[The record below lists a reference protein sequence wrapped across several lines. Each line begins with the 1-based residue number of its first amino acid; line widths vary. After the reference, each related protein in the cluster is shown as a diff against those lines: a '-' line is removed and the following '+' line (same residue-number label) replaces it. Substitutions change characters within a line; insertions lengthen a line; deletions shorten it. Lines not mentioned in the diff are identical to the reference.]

1 LQEDKKVT
9 VSEKGISQN
18 QIQVLWI
25 IWVAMIVTLGIY
37 VLVCHLVI
45 DGIRQSV
52 DSDFTFSMLRN
63 ILYGVA
69 IFTLFVA
76 HFVRK
81 FILTPR
87 SGVAESMSEQ
97 TPPLKDPSQ
106 LIGKYT
112 IAMLLSLAFSE
123 MIGIFGLV
131 LFFLGDSFQTLY
143 IFIGISALGMFH
155 YRPRRA
161 EINKMLTAVQPS
173 GAIVPE
179 R

>member
-1 LQEDKKVT
+1 ML
-9 VSEKGISQN
+9 VS
-18 QIQVLWI
+18 
-25 IWVAMIVTLGIY
+25 LGIY

-52 DSDFTFSMLRN
+52 DFDFSFAMLRN
-63 ILYGVA
+63 IFYGVA

-81 FILTPR
+81 LILTPGA
-87 SGVAESMSEQ
+87 GVFENTPQQ
-97 TPPLKDPSQ
+97 TPPVKDPSQ
-106 LIGKYT
+106 LMGKYT

-155 YRPRRA
+155 YRPRRG
-161 EINKMLTAVQPS
+161 EIDKILTAVQPR

>member
-1 LQEDKKVT
+1 ML
-9 VSEKGISQN
+9 IS
-18 QIQVLWI
+18 
-25 IWVAMIVTLGIY
+25 LGIY

-52 DSDFTFSMLRN
+52 DSDLTFSMLKN

-87 SGVAESMSEQ
+87 AGVSENISEQ
-97 TPPLKDPSQ
+97 TPPVKDPSQ
-106 LIGKYT
+106 LMGKYT

-155 YRPRRA
+155 YRPRQG
-161 EINKMLTAVQPS
+161 EIDKILTAAQPR